1 MSGTRTRMAL
11 LLAFAIT
18 APAAAHAQIDSGR
31 VPLRTALA
39 EIHTFRAAYA
49 DFYNKKDAAGL
60 AALYAPDASSLLSD
74 GTVLS
79 GMAAIKAYTMKMAP
93 TFPHLVITP
102 DTTVV
107 FGSTAIEQGT
117 LTYHPTTGATVVER
131 YLVVLR
137 RGMKDWSLLR
147 TAAVTAAKK

>member
-1 MSGTRTRMAL
+1 MSVIRTRMAL
-11 LLAFAIT
+11 LLAFAIA

-31 VPLRTALA
+31 VPLKTALT
-39 EIHTFRAAYA
+39 ELNTFRAAYA

-60 AALYAPDASSLLSD
+60 AAMYAPDASSLLSD

-79 GMAAIKAYTMKMAP
+79 GIDAIKAYTVKMAP
-93 TFPHLVITP
+93 MFPHLVITAE
-102 DTTVV
+102 TTVV
-107 FGSTAIEQGT
+107 FGNSAIEQGT
-117 LTYHPTTGATVVER
+117 LTYHPATGATVVER

-147 TAAVTAAKK
+147 TAAVTAAK

>member
-1 MSGTRTRMAL
+1 MSVIRTRMAL

-31 VPLRTALA
+31 VPLRTAMTEL
-39 EIHTFRAAYA
+39 HTFRAAYA

-60 AALYAPDASSLLSD
+60 ATTYAPDAHLLLSD

-79 GMAAIKAYTMKMAP
+79 GIAAIKAYTTKMAP

-102 DTTVV
+102 GTTVV
-107 FGSTAIEQGT
+107 FGSTAVEDGT
-117 LTYHPTTGATVVER
+117 LTYHPATGATVVEH
-131 YLVVLR
+131 
-137 RGMKDWSLLR
+137 
-147 TAAVTAAKK
+147 

>member
-1 MSGTRTRMAL
+1 MSVIRTRMAL
-11 LLAFAIT
+11 LLAFAIA

-31 VPLRTALA
+31 VPLKTALT
-39 EIHTFRAAYA
+39 ELNTFRVAYA

-60 AALYAPDASSLLSD
+60 AAMYAPDASSVLSD

-79 GMAAIKAYTMKMAP
+79 GMDAIKAYTVKMAP
-93 TFPHLVITP
+93 MFPHLVITP
-102 DTTVV
+102 GTTVV
-107 FGSTAIEQGT
+107 FGNSAIEDGT

-147 TAAVTAAKK
+147 TAAVTAAK